1 MNNRITL
8 LEELRLYI
16 GAYYGVD
23 EMDEYGTKVYVLKE
37 IEEYIKDFIRANP
50 SLDCDYEKERE
61 EIENL
66 PLKRKLQ
73 DSLYLLHKM
82 NAPFDL
88 ILLIKKRLKNI
99 ED

>member
-8 LEELRLYI
+8 LEELRLLL

-37 IEEYIKDFIRANP
+37 IEEYIKEFIATNKALNCDF
-50 SLDCDYEKERE
+50 E
-61 EIENL
+61 EECKIIENL

-82 NAPFDL
+82 NAPMEL
-88 ILLIKKRLKNI
+88 ILLIKKRLKNLA
-99 ED
+99 D

>member
-1 MNNRITL
+1 MNKITL
-8 LEELRLYI
+8 LEELRIYL
-16 GAYYGVD
+16 GAYYGVA

-37 IEEYIKDFIRANP
+37 IEDYIRDFIKANP
-50 SLDCDYEKERE
+50 FFSCDYDSECR

-82 NAPFDL
+82 NAPMDL
-88 ILLIKKRLKNI
+88 ILLIKKKLKNI

>member
-8 LEELRLYI
+8 LEELRLLL

-37 IEEYIKDFIRANP
+37 IEEYIREFIAINP
-50 SLDCDYEKERE
+50 TLNCDYEE
-61 EIENL
+61 ECRNIENL
-66 PLKRKLQ
+66 SLKRKLQ

-82 NAPFDL
+82 NAPMDL
-88 ILLIKKRLKNI
+88 ILLIKKRLKKLA
-99 ED
+99 D